1 MPYTGDMSVLPWPDH
16 LLTLEE
22 WDALPEDTTRHFE
35 LAEGVLVVAP
45 RPAPHHQTAAGHL
58 LSDLNRQLPTTLYA
72 TQDIEV
78 VIESSYPATV
88 RAPDVL
94 VMSESLFL
102 LNPPRIDA
110 SEVLLAVEIISPGSR
125 SADIF
130 LKPGEYASA
139 GIPHYWVID
148 LTAPASLTTYAL
160 AGDTYELVEKAT
172 GRIVLSEPATIDV
185 DVSRLIHRDYSTRD
199 L

>member
-1 MPYTGDMSVLPWPDH
+1 MSVSYRPNH

-22 WDALPEDTTRHFE
+22 WDALPQDTSRRFE

-58 LSDLNRQLPTTLYA
+58 LSDLNRQLPATLYA
-72 TQDIEV
+72 TQDVDV
-78 VIESSYPATV
+78 VIEASSPATV

-94 VMSESLFL
+94 VMSESLFQ

-125 SADIF
+125 GSDTL
-130 LKPGEYASA
+130 LKPVEYAGA

-148 LTAPASLTTYAL
+148 LTPPASLTTYAL
-160 AGDTYELVEKAT
+160 VEGSYELVRKAT
-172 GRIVLSEPATIDV
+172 GPIVLAEPATVAV
-185 DVSRLIHRDYSTRD
+185 DVRRLIDRDYPTRA